1 MWNLEKVWEVIKM
14 DEYDVPFAAY
24 SALFRAVNKSM
35 FINDKLSNQIVW
47 LKEDKTDSNL
57 EIYNEKRLKSIL
69 FKEIKSLY
77 NDRINSHNL
86 NLTRFGEGDINNF
99 YIEKFCLVDENEGNN
114 SSSGLYKIFPRTFRC
129 EKCNDFRIFSDN
141 KEWAK
146 FDVNNCRVPGCDGSY
161 TQVPFV
167 AFCET
172 CGEIT
177 SIFHNCNEHGHD
189 HLKLIR
195 KDINAPGTWK
205 IRCTEC
211 GNEMDM
217 MNFCNHRKNSLS
229 DKDLTKF
236 RPINVNQGGI
246 FRSIVKTT
254 IDIVEYDESDDTDII
269 LLGAYLHYWDKYF
282 DYEEDLS
289 DEAIIDDIIYYLN
302 ILDEYPTEKDRKK
315 AIRRNIDSTS
325 FEKGEKIKKDIE
337 KLKEEYDFSYSEISD
352 YFILKER
359 FTEDEDNKN
368 INFYNLIKNDDL
380 KLKNFVQLKRD
391 VGIENLTYIP
401 DIHMISS
408 SIGVIRGI
416 NNSEKDT
423 APHFEPHWKSYKDKD
438 VFYAL
443 SFPFETEGIMFDLD
457 KDKLVDWIFDNS
469 NKTRVPGISAE
480 EYLFELDESSDEYEN
495 LRTLIHTFAHILINR
510 SSLYTGLNS
519 DSCGELLFPKEGA
532 FLIYS
537 SSNINIGGFSFV
549 FENSLFEWFNNVKLE
564 VNECVFDPTC
574 IDEKG
579 ACFSCVYLPEFV
591 CSHFNDFLDRDVF
604 LGGNR
609 FKKGFWE

>member
-1 MWNLEKVWEVIKM
+1 M
-14 DEYDVPFAAY
+14 DMYDVLFSVH

-47 LKEDKTDSNL
+47 LKGDKNDL
-57 EIYNEKRLKSIL
+57 LDIHNEKRLKSIL
-69 FKEIKSLY
+69 FKEIKTYY

-86 NLTRFGEGDINNF
+86 NLIRLGDNNINNF
-99 YIEKFCLVDENEGNN
+99 YIKRFCLIDEKEKGN

-129 EKCNDFRIFSDN
+129 EKCDDFRIFDDDE
-141 KEWAK
+141 EWAK
-146 FDVNNCRVPGCDGSY
+146 FDVNECRVPGCDGSY

-217 MNFCNHRKNSLS
+217 MNFCNHRRNSLS

-254 IDIVEYDESDDTDII
+254 IDIAKYDESNDTDII
-269 LLGAYLHYWDKYF
+269 LLGAYLNHWDEYF
-282 DYEEDLS
+282 DEELCLTD
-289 DEAIIDDIIYYLN
+289 DEKIEDIIYYSNL
-302 ILDEYPTEKDRKK
+302 LEEYPTEKDRKK
-315 AIRRNIDSTS
+315 AIRRRGVDLES
-325 FEKGEKIKKDIE
+325 FEKGEKIKTGIE
-337 KLKEEYDFSYSEISD
+337 KLKEEYNFSYSELND
-352 YFILKER
+352 YLILKGR
-359 FTEDEDNKN
+359 FSEETDNKN
-368 INFYNLIKNDDL
+368 LDVYDIIKNDDEKL
-380 KLKNFVQLKRD
+380 TNFTQLKND
-391 VGIENLTYIP
+391 MGIENLTYIP

-416 NNSEKDT
+416 NNSEKDV
-423 APHFEPHWKSYKDKD
+423 APHFEPHWDNGDKD
-438 VFYAL
+438 NFYAL
-443 SFPFETEGIMFDLD
+443 SFPFETEGIMFDLN
-457 KDKLVDWIFDNS
+457 KEKLVDWIFANS
-469 NKTRVPGISAE
+469 EEVKPHGISAE
-480 EYLFELDESSDEYEN
+480 EYLFNLDEASEEYRN
-495 LRTLIHTFAHILINR
+495 LKTLIHTFAHILINR

-519 DSCGELLFPKEGA
+519 DSCGELLFPKAGA

-549 FENSLFEWFNNVKLE
+549 FENLLFDWFNNVKLE
-564 VNECVFDPTC
+564 VTECVFDPTC
-574 IDEKG
+574 IDENG

-604 LGGNR
+604 LGEKR
-609 FKKGFWE
+609 FKRGFWE